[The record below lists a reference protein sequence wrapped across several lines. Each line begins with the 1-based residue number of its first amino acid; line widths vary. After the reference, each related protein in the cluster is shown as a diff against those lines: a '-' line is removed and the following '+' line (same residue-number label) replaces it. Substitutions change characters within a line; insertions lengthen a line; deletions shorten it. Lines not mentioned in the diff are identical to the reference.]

1 MDWFS
6 WEIFETENPY
16 VSWGKAMVV
25 KIFPSTNPVINLA
38 WADTTAP
45 LKMELPFGRD
55 VPKSPGDVSNQVWV
69 VAGNT
74 IG

>member
-1 MDWFS
+1 
-6 WEIFETENPY
+6 
-16 VSWGKAMVV
+16 MVV

-55 VPKSPGDVSNQVWV
+55 VPKSPGDVSNPVWV